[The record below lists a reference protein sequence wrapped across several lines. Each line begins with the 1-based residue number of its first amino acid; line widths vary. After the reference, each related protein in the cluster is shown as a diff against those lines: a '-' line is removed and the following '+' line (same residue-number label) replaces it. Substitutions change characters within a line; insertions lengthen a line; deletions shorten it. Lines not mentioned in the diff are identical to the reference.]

1 MSWLVRF
8 TSATNAS
15 SAKTRSS
22 TAKNCSLSRT
32 LDWDGDAWVVYG
44 YWLTDVSS
52 GIRYV
57 PQYVLTQ
64 DQVDAVGRGA
74 LSMIGKLNGIR

>member
-1 MSWLVRF
+1 MDR
-8 TSATNAS
+8 
-15 SAKTRSS
+15 
-22 TAKNCSLSRT
+22 
-32 LDWDGDAWVVYG
+32 
-44 YWLTDVSS
+44 S

-74 LSMIGKLNGIR
+74 LAISDKLNGIQ